1 MIKKAH
7 VGKLQRKYDN
17 WGYLFI
23 IPWILGFLIFQ
34 FYPLLQS
41 LWYSFTDYKLL
52 KDATFAGLGNY
63 VDIFTKDINFRN
75 SVKVTLISL
84 FMRVPLRITIALFV
98 GILLNAKLR
107 GIGLYRTIYYLPS
120 IFGGSVAI
128 SVVWR
133 FLFMKEGLVNR
144 MLGNL
149 GIPAYDWLGS
159 TETALF
165 VVNLVSVW
173 QFGASMVIF
182 LAGLKQVPEE
192 LYEAARIDGAT
203 ALHRFFRI
211 TLPQISSVLFFNIV
225 MQTINAL
232 QEFTTPFVITRGGP
246 AKSTYLYTMMIYE
259 NGFKYYKM
267 GYASA
272 LSWLLFIAILMIT
285 GVLFITSKYWVH
297 YND

>member
-7 VGKLQRKYDN
+7 VGKLQSKYDN

-52 KDATFAGLGNY
+52 RDATFAGLGNY

-133 FLFMKEGLVNR
+133 FLFMKEGLVNQ

>member
-1 MIKKAH
+1 
-7 VGKLQRKYDN
+7 
-17 WGYLFI
+17 
-23 IPWILGFLIFQ
+23 
-34 FYPLLQS
+34 
-41 LWYSFTDYKLL
+41 
-52 KDATFAGLGNY
+52 
-63 VDIFTKDINFRN
+63 
-75 SVKVTLISL
+75 
-84 FMRVPLRITIALFV
+84 
-98 GILLNAKLR
+98 
-107 GIGLYRTIYYLPS
+107 
-120 IFGGSVAI
+120 
-128 SVVWR
+128 
-133 FLFMKEGLVNR
+133 MKEGLVNQ